1 MKSEK
6 IIYRYERK
14 FCVDKIDKVQIESI
28 IKKNPAF
35 FKEIFEERIVNNFYF
50 DTRGFQ
56 SYIENT
62 DGIMDRTKY
71 RIRWYGKTFDIISN
85 PVLELKIKKGL
96 LGTKK
101 KFELQPISTLKVNH
115 SVINNSIEFSDIPKH
130 VMLKLKLLIPI
141 ISNSYKRKYFLS
153 ADKKFRLTLDTD
165 QKFKKF
171 NNSFISK
178 DCFNLDSIVVEIKYD
193 SDCDY
198 LVNNITNHFP
208 FRLTKNSKFV
218 NGVKRLYMV

>member
-1 MKSEK
+1 
-6 IIYRYERK
+6 
-14 FCVDKIDKVQIESI
+14 
-28 IKKNPAF
+28 
-35 FKEIFEERIVNNFYF
+35 
-50 DTRGFQ
+50 
-56 SYIENT
+56 
-62 DGIMDRTKY
+62 MDRTKY